1 MILDVLNIVIIHT
14 HYTSQIHISVT
25 SNNSIHHSENSSSV
39 ARHWTVCLWCLRT
52 GRNKG
57 LRYTGKHK

>member
-39 ARHWTVCLWCLRT
+39 ARHWTVCL
-52 GRNKG
+52 
-57 LRYTGKHK
+57 